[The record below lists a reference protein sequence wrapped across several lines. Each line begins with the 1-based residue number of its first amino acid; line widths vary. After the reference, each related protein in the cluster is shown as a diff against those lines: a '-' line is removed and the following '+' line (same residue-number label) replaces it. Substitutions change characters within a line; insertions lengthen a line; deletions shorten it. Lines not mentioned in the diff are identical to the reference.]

1 MLGFF
6 LQCGPYGWP
15 LLILA
20 VVNIVLVVRKA
31 IQLFGGAGAAGAQA
45 DAGGQFAGVRG
56 GATLES
62 GLNAILFWGAMSAVL
77 GFLGQYSGI
86 YKALNIIRGAR
97 AISPNVVAAGFAESF
112 TTTLFGL
119 TIFVFSAIAWFVLYS
134 RYQQLLRRTEVEL
147 LAQSSATAA

>member
-1 MLGFF
+1 MLRFF

-20 VVNIVLVVRKA
+20 VVNVVLIVRKA
-31 IQLFGGAGAAGAQA
+31 VQLFGARGAATLSSADVQDAAGAT
-45 DAGGQFAGVRG
+45 F
-56 GATLES
+56 ES

-86 YKALNIIRGAR
+86 YKALQAIQGAR

-119 TIFVFSAIAWFVLYS
+119 TIFVFSAIAWFVLYG
-134 RYQQLLRRTEVEL
+134 RTQQLRRRTGGEL
-147 LAQSSATAA
+147 SVQSSASAA